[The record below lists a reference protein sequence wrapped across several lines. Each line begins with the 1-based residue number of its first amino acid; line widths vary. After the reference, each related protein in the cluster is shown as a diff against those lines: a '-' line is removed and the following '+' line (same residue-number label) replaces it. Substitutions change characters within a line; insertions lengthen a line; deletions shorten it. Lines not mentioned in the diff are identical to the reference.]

1 MIENQEEDGCSQAVF
16 GMAMSRSFNQ

>member
-16 GMAMSRSFNQ
+16 GVAMSRSFNQ